1 MYNRGVQE
9 TAFTQKL
16 MGSEIPFEFTLEKKI
31 LHESLNDRIGS
42 KYLPP
47 SELKDPKKE
56 KISSKKAKSPL
67 QKAILILL
75 HHPSINIDEELL
87 SDKRI
92 ASNEGVILLKSIAKN
107 ISESHPTNLGRIIEN
122 FRNDEKNYKT
132 LEKISVME
140 TIDLEWPEKEFNACL
155 CLVIKNFL
163 KEAKEIVGAS
173 FWEQ

>member
-1 MYNRGVQE
+1 M
-9 TAFTQKL
+9 
-16 MGSEIPFEFTLEKKI
+16 
-31 LHESLNDRIGS
+31 
-42 KYLPP
+42 
-47 SELKDPKKE
+47 
-56 KISSKKAKSPL
+56 
-67 QKAILILL
+67 L

-163 KEAKEIVGAS
+163 KEELKNVDPLNLEKFSNIQREIYEIQEKAKNY
-173 FWEQ
+173 